1 MQRIASEV
9 MTMRE
14 EKPKSPSQMK
24 KNKKAKSWLW
34 PVVYS
39 SIAVVFVG
47 LIWGYTAL
55 IKDSP
60 ETAGVNK
67 PDSGELIVETNA
79 SKESFK
85 YPFAES
91 LLDDV
96 AIMQDYYDMEAD
108 ASMQE
113 NALLV
118 FNQTYK
124 TNTGVSIS
132 IEGKPFE
139 VVASMSGVVE
149 EVITDVFQGD
159 EIILTHSDGVK
170 TVYSSVSD
178 VLVKKGDEVVQ
189 GEPLATS
196 TQNEWNPTAGV
207 HLLFEIY
214 EGEEAINPGKHLA
227 F

>member
-1 MQRIASEV
+1 
-9 MTMRE
+9 MRE

-39 SIAVVFVG
+39 GIAILFVG
-47 LIWGYTAL
+47 LIWGYSAL
-55 IKDSP
+55 VKDANP
-60 ETAGVNK
+60 EKAAGDK
-67 PDSGELIVETNA
+67 AGSGDLIVETNA

-96 AIMQDYYDMEAD
+96 AILQDYYDMEASE
-108 ASMQE
+108 SMQE

-149 EVITDVFQGD
+149 EVITDVFRGD
-159 EIILTHSDGVK
+159 EIVLTHADGMK
-170 TVYSSVSD
+170 TVYSSLSE
-178 VLVKKGDEVVQ
+178 VLVKEGDEVAQ
-189 GEPLATS
+189 GDALATS
-196 TQNEWNPTAGV
+196 TENEWNPTAGV
-207 HLLFEIY
+207 HLLFEVY
-214 EGEEAINPGKHLA
+214 ENDEPVNPSTHLA

>member
-1 MQRIASEV
+1 

-24 KNKKAKSWLW
+24 KNKKAKSWFW

-39 SIAVVFVG
+39 GIAIVFVG
-47 LIWGYTAL
+47 MIWGYSAL
-55 IKDSP
+55 VKDANP
-60 ETAGVNK
+60 ERADGNK
-67 PDSGELIVETNA
+67 TDSGDLIVETNA
-79 SKESFK
+79 SKELFK

-96 AIMQDYYDMEAD
+96 AILQDYYDMEAD
-108 ASMQE
+108 VSMQE

-149 EVITDVFQGD
+149 EVITDVFRGD
-159 EIILTHSDGVK
+159 EIVLTHTDGKK
-170 TVYSSVSD
+170 TVYSSVSE
-178 VLVKKGDEVVQ
+178 VLVKEGDEVAQ
-189 GEPLATS
+189 GDALATS

-214 EGEEAINPGKHLA
+214 EDDESVNPSTHLA

>member
-1 MQRIASEV
+1 
-9 MTMRE
+9 MRE

-24 KNKKAKSWLW
+24 TNKKVKNWFW

-39 SIAVVFVG
+39 GIAIVFVG
-47 LIWGYTAL
+47 MIWGYTAL
-55 IKDSP
+55 IKDDATP
-60 ETAGVNK
+60 EQVEGIDKAG
-67 PDSGELIVETNA
+67 SGDLIVETNA

-91 LLDDV
+91 LLNDV
-96 AIMQDYYDMEAD
+96 AILQDYYDMEAD
-108 ASMQE
+108 ESMRE

-118 FNQTYK
+118 FNQTYV

-149 EVITDVFQGD
+149 EVVTDVF
-159 EIILTHSDGVK
+159 S
-170 TVYSSVSD
+170 
-178 VLVKKGDEVVQ
+178 GDEVVISHANGLKTVYGSVSEVLVKEGDEVAQ
-189 GEPLATS
+189 GDPLATS

-214 EGEEAINPGKHLA
+214 EGEDPINPKTHLA